1 MIEYSDKMD
10 KKTAN
15 IIIDRLKSHYGT
27 PTTALNYNNEF
38 ELLVSVILSAQC
50 TDERVNKITPALFER
65 FGTAEKMAKADIE
78 EIKKLIFSCGFYNNK
93 ALSLKSASEEL
104 ITRFNGVVPST
115 REELMSLRGV
125 GRKTANV
132 IRGNIYKEPS
142 IVVDT
147 HVKRIS
153 QKLGFTNEEDPV
165 KIEYDLMDILPKDH
179 WIRYNIQIITHGR
192 TICVARRPK
201 CEQCFL
207 NGLCKEGKISTS
219 VKGGKSSRL

>member
-132 IRGNIYKEPS
+132 VYAVAFGGQAMP
-142 IVVDT
+142 VDT
-147 HVKRIS
+147 HVFRVS
-153 QKLGFTNEEDPV
+153 HRLGFSNSKTPDKTEA
-165 KIEYDLMDILPKDH
+165 DIVNLLDNKQLTQSH
-179 WIRYNIQIITHGR
+179 HLLITHGR
-192 TICVARRPK
+192 KTCHARRPQ
-201 CEQCFL
+201 CEICCVKE
-207 NGLCKEGKISTS
+207 LCVFYEQNIIKA
-219 VKGGKSSRL
+219 